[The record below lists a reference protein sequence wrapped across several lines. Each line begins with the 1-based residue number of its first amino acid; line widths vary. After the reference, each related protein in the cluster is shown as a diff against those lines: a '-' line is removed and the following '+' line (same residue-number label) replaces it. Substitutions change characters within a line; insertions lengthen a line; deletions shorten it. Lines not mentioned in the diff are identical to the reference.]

1 MRVISLASGSSGNC
15 TVVTGAQGH
24 LLIDAGI
31 SMTRIKKS
39 LASLEINI
47 EDISGVLVTHE
58 HSDHISGLTMLL
70 KHFQIPVFAPR
81 TVAQSICQTVAG
93 AKDSLR
99 VISVG
104 EDFALGG
111 FNVKAF
117 HTSHDTEESVGYRI
131 EGDGIFGFATD
142 TGCVTEEVLQGLLG
156 ADTVVIESNHDEEML
171 KNGHYP
177 YFLKRRVLSKNG
189 HLSNRDC
196 AILARVLEENG
207 TAVIAL
213 GHLSRDNNTPQ
224 LAFDTVTSEL
234 CGKAQV
240 CVLPRS
246 EMLEL
251 EVGGCRKCLV

>member
-15 TVVTGAQGH
+15 TVVTGAEGH

-31 SMTRIKKS
+31 SMTRIKKA

-47 EDISGVLVTHE
+47 DDVSGVLVTHE

-81 TVAQSICQTVAG
+81 TVSQRICQTVAG
-93 AKDSLR
+93 AKNSLQ
-99 VISVG
+99 VIPVG
-104 EDFALGG
+104 EDFAVGG
-111 FNVKAF
+111 FNVRAF
-117 HTSHDTEESVGYRI
+117 HTSHDTPESVGYRV
-131 EGDGIFGFATD
+131 EGDGVFGFATD
-142 TGCVTEEVLQGLLG
+142 TGCVTEEILEGLLG
-156 ADTVVIESNHDEEML
+156 ADAVVIESNHDVEML
-171 KNGHYP
+171 KCGHYP
-177 YFLKRRVLSKNG
+177 YPLKQRVLSKNG

-207 TAVIAL
+207 TAFIAL
-213 GHLSRDNNTPQ
+213 GHLSSDNNTPKIA
-224 LAFDTVTSEL
+224 LETVKSEL
-234 CGKAQV
+234 CGKAKV

-251 EVGGCRKCLV
+251 EVGGCRECLV